1 MLVFKSII
9 LTRNMLFSIRK
20 SIILIRQAII
30 VITRFS
36 TILMLNWIVKQ
47 PALNDAEWIL
57 KQGFSTNC
65 FDA

>member
-1 MLVFKSII
+1 MTQHALNDAELI
-9 LTRNMLFSIRK
+9 LK
-20 SIILIRQAII
+20 Q
-30 VITRFS
+30 RFS

-47 PALNDAEWIL
+47 SALNDAEWIL